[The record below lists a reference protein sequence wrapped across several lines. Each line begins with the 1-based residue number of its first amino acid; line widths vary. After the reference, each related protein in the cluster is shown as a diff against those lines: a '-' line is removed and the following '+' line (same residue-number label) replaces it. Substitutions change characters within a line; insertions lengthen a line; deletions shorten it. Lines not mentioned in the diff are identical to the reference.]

1 MAEEFIE
8 KTENA
13 TTLANNAKKRKMT
26 KLEKWFRTLRRVYFS
41 VSWLMPNT
49 KYGCQKKFN
58 DRSYL
63 IISNHKSVLDVIP
76 PVLVTDKP
84 VYYMAKKEI
93 FDKRIGKWFAN
104 KCECISVNRD
114 GNDVRAIMQAMKR
127 LKEGSVVC
135 IFPEGTRNKTEEM
148 FLPFKSGAA
157 SLAIKTK
164 TPIIPIV
171 HIRKIT
177 FFRRIKFYCGEPFE
191 LTEFYDKKL
200 TQEDMERA
208 DGILLQKMTE
218 LYCEL
223 KNLTSKKKKNNGN
236 YSCKS

>member
-93 FDKRIGKWFAN
+93 FDKRIGK
-104 KCECISVNRD
+104 
-114 GNDVRAIMQAMKR
+114 MKR